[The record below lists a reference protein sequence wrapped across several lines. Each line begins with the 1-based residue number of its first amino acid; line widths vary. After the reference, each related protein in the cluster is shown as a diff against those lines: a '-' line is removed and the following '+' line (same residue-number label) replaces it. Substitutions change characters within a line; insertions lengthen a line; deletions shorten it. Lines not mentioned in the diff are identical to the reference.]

1 MPLIFGSFDGKVI
14 NVGSLSL
21 AEEIPVTF
29 VGFVCNNKCRDIVLS
44 ERNNAVIIQLR
55 LTVK

>member
-1 MPLIFGSFDGKVI
+1 MPIIFGSFDSKVI

-29 VGFVCNNKCRDIVLS
+29 VGFV
-44 ERNNAVIIQLR
+44 
-55 LTVK
+55 

>member
-1 MPLIFGSFDGKVI
+1 MPMLRMTVKL

-29 VGFVCNNKCRDIVLS
+29 VGFV
-44 ERNNAVIIQLR
+44 
-55 LTVK
+55 

>member
-1 MPLIFGSFDGKVI
+1 MPLIFGFDGKVI

-29 VGFVCNNKCRDIVLS
+29 VGFV
-44 ERNNAVIIQLR
+44 
-55 LTVK
+55 